1 MRVDRLIGIIA
12 VLRRQ
17 GKATMPELA
26 ERFEVSRRTIS
37 RDIDAI
43 CRAGIPVVTR
53 QGEGGGVSLMEG
65 CAVDATVFTRDE
77 LAAILTGIR
86 GLQSV
91 AAAPDAAGIAGKL
104 GGERAEDG
112 IEIDLASFYKD
123 DLADKIRR
131 IRQAIREGRQVKF
144 RYYSKKGEE
153 DRRVEPHSVVYQWAD
168 WYVFGFCA
176 ARQDFRLFKLRRL
189 WELEVLE
196 ERFEKRAAP
205 EEKKRFGSNM
215 TDDYMIEAIYE
226 PSVKYRLIEEYGPDS
241 FRATEDGR
249 LYARWGFSS
258 AEQAVEWFLSFSDR
272 VRVIGPEEMVERMR
286 RETARIAK
294 LYE

>member
-1 MRVDRLIGIIA
+1 MRVDRLMGIIA

-17 GKATMPELA
+17 GKVTMPYLA

-43 CRAGIPVVTR
+43 CRAGIPIVTR

-65 CAVDATVFTRDE
+65 CAVDATVFTREE
-77 LAAILTGIR
+77 LAAILTGL
-86 GLQSV
+86 GSLQSV

-104 GGERAEDG
+104 GGESGENG

-131 IRQAIREGRQVKF
+131 IRQAIGEGRRVKF
-144 RYYSKKGEE
+144 RYYSKKGEA
-153 DRRVEPHSVVYQWAD
+153 DRRVEPYRVVYQWSD

-176 ARQDFRLFKLRRL
+176 ERQDFRLFKLRRL
-189 WELEVLE
+189 WELEILE
-196 ERFEKRAAP
+196 ERFERRAVP
-205 EEKKRFGSNM
+205 EEKRRLGSNM
-215 TDDYMIEAIYE
+215 TDDYMVEAIYE
-226 PSVKYRLIEEYGPDS
+226 PSAKYRLVEEYGPDS
-241 FRATEDGR
+241 FRVMEDGR
-249 LYARWGFSS
+249 LYTKWGFSS
-258 AEQAVEWFLSFSDR
+258 AEQAEEWLLSFGDQ
-272 VRVIGPEEMVERMR
+272 VKVVAPAEMRARMR
-286 RETARIAK
+286 RKLMNMLE